1 MMAGAVRSTLL
12 TWRKPNG
19 FAGTLASFRPPINGS
34 FYLRGHGPDGR
45 CKDHYSDRILR
56 AWARYTG
63 KWRRERRSVFVYFDN
78 DQKSAAPTDARR
90 LAEIL
95 QQAGR

>member
-1 MMAGAVRSTLL
+1 LCAHDVALCLSDHHDAPSP
-12 TWRKPNG
+12 WRVT
-19 FAGTLASFRPPINGS
+19 ARQV
-34 FYLRGHGPDGR
+34 YLRGHGPDGR